1 MELSKLP
8 FEDGIFI
15 SVYRNILLRPINFC
29 DIKDE
34 NNIKKCVAMTNKFSQ
49 SAVQSAYA
57 IYLSE
62 LSPNQLIIDVKDQY
76 YQEKWGYYFY
86 IVYRELIRRKHP
98 SEALFL
104 SLVKTSQLSSS
115 FNNIFRTFNH
125 QLAWDYVLMFLAHEK
140 LSIELF
146 SVLWHRYKNSILI
159 CKINT
164 YRDFIANQYFNDV
177 KELIEFKSLVN
188 TDPQLEFII
197 VRAEKTYFDSNIF
210 KNIN

>member
-76 YQEKWGYYFY
+76 NQEKWGYYFY
-86 IVYRELIRRKHP
+86 IVYR
-98 SEALFL
+98 
-104 SLVKTSQLSSS
+104 
-115 FNNIFRTFNH
+115 
-125 QLAWDYVLMFLAHEK
+125 
-140 LSIELF
+140 
-146 SVLWHRYKNSILI
+146 
-159 CKINT
+159 
-164 YRDFIANQYFNDV
+164 
-177 KELIEFKSLVN
+177 
-188 TDPQLEFII
+188 
-197 VRAEKTYFDSNIF
+197 
-210 KNIN
+210 